1 MKRLFCL
8 AALSLAL
15 LLPSRA
21 FAAKT
26 YQVTGKVL
34 EVTDKMI
41 AVEKGK
47 DRWEIDRDAD
57 TKVDGDLKVGEK
69 VTITYHMT
77 ANKVEVKEGSS
88 SDKSE
93 KKDSKSAADK

>member
-1 MKRLFCL
+1 MKRLLCL
-8 AALSLAL
+8 VALAVAL

-21 FAAKT
+21 FAAAKT

-77 ANKVEVKEGSS
+77 ANKVEAKEGSS
-88 SDKSE
+88 SSDKKSD
-93 KKDSKSAADK
+93 DSKK